1 MCDTSHCAACGETLG
16 RDDVGLYKK
25 LLCRWA
31 EEGFLCKACIGRE
44 LKCDTALLDA
54 KIEQFR
60 QAGCL
65 LFVDPARR

>member
-1 MCDTSHCAACGETLG
+1 MSDTGHCAACGGALG

-31 EEGFLCKACIGRE
+31 EEGFLCKACIADR
-44 LKCDTALLDA
+44 LHCDTALLDI

-65 LFVDPARR
+65 LFADPA